1 MNAYW
6 RLQMNILK
14 NVIDKALKNRIKNLE
29 IDNAKLVE
37 QLKWCKARVEV
48 LEESN
53 ADSVEL
59 ARQHVLLSNKEQ
71 LLIAERKAL
80 DEYQKHLLDLAIF
93 KRDAQ

>member
-1 MNAYW
+1 
-6 RLQMNILK
+6 MNILK

-59 ARQHVLLSNKEQ
+59 ARQHVLLSNTEQ

-80 DEYQKHLLDLAIF
+80 DEYQQHLLDLAIF

>member
-37 QLKWCKARVEV
+37 QLRWCKARVEV

-80 DEYQKHLLDLAIF
+80 DEYQKHLLDLALF
-93 KRDAQ
+93 KQNQ

>member
-1 MNAYW
+1 
-6 RLQMNILK
+6 MNILK

-29 IDNAKLVE
+29 IDNAKLRE
-37 QLKWCKARVEV
+37 QLKKCRAQLEV

-53 ADSVEL
+53 ADAVEN

-80 DEYQKHLLDLAIF
+80 DEYQKYLLDLALF
-93 KRDAQ
+93 KQNQ

>member
-1 MNAYW
+1 
-6 RLQMNILK
+6 MNILK
-14 NVIDKALKNRIKNLE
+14 RFADEALRNRNNNLE
-29 IDNAKLVE
+29 LDNAKLRE
-37 QLKWCKARVEV
+37 QLKKCRAQLEV

-53 ADSVEL
+53 ADAVEN

-80 DEYQKHLLDLAIF
+80 DEYQKRLLDLAIF

>member
-1 MNAYW
+1 
-6 RLQMNILK
+6 MNILK
-14 NVIDKALKNRIKNLE
+14 MFADEALRNRNNNLE
-29 IDNAKLVE
+29 LDNAKLRE
-37 QLKWCKARVEV
+37 QLKKCRAQLEV

-53 ADSVEL
+53 ADAVEN

-80 DEYQKHLLDLAIF
+80 DEYQKYLLDLAIF

>member
-1 MNAYW
+1 
-6 RLQMNILK
+6 MNILK

-37 QLKWCKARVEV
+37 QLKWCEARVEV

>member
-1 MNAYW
+1 
-6 RLQMNILK
+6 MNILK

-29 IDNAKLVE
+29 IDNAKLAE

-80 DEYQKHLLDLAIF
+80 DEYQKHLLDLALF
-93 KRDAQ
+93 KQNQ

>member
-1 MNAYW
+1 MNVYW

>member
-1 MNAYW
+1 MNVYW

-14 NVIDKALKNRIKNLE
+14 NVVDKALKNRIKNLE

>member
-1 MNAYW
+1 MS
-6 RLQMNILK
+6 ILK
-14 NVIDKALKNRIKNLE
+14 NIIDKALRNRIKNLE

-48 LEESN
+48 LEENN
-53 ADSVEL
+53 ADAVEL

-80 DEYQKHLLDLAIF
+80 DEYRKHLLDLAMF
-93 KRDAQ
+93 KQSQ

>member
-93 KRDAQ
+93 KRGAQ

>member
-1 MNAYW
+1 
-6 RLQMNILK
+6 MNILK
-14 NVIDKALKNRIKNLE
+14 NAIDKALKNRIKNLE

-37 QLKWCKARVEV
+37 QLKWCRARVEV

>member
-1 MNAYW
+1 MNVYW

-14 NVIDKALKNRIKNLE
+14 NAIDKALKNRIKNLE

-37 QLKWCKARVEV
+37 QLKWCRARVEV

>member
-1 MNAYW
+1 
-6 RLQMNILK
+6 MNILK
-14 NVIDKALKNRIKNLE
+14 NAVDKALKNRIKNLE

>member
-1 MNAYW
+1 
-6 RLQMNILK
+6 MNILK

-53 ADSVEL
+53 ADSVKL

-80 DEYQKHLLDLAIF
+80 DEYRKHLLDLAIL

>member
-1 MNAYW
+1 
-6 RLQMNILK
+6 MNILK
-14 NVIDKALKNRIKNLE
+14 NVIDRALKNRIKNLE

-48 LEESN
+48 LEEAN
-53 ADSVEL
+53 ADAVEL

-80 DEYQKHLLDLAIF
+80 DEYQKHLLDLALF
-93 KRDAQ
+93 KQNQ

>member
-1 MNAYW
+1 
-6 RLQMNILK
+6 MNILK
-14 NVIDKALKNRIKNLE
+14 NAVDKALKNRIKNLE

-71 LLIAERKAL
+71 LLIAERRAL

>member
-1 MNAYW
+1 MS
-6 RLQMNILK
+6 ILK
-14 NVIDKALKNRIKNLE
+14 NIIDKALRNRIKNLE

-53 ADSVEL
+53 ADSVEI

-80 DEYQKHLLDLAIF
+80 DEYQKHLLDLALF
-93 KRDAQ
+93 KQHAQD

>member
-1 MNAYW
+1 
-6 RLQMNILK
+6 MNILK

-59 ARQHVLLSNKEQ
+59 ARQHVLLSNTEQ

>member
-1 MNAYW
+1 
-6 RLQMNILK
+6 MNILK
-14 NVIDKALKNRIKNLE
+14 NVVGEALKNRIKNLE

-93 KRDAQ
+93 KQKQQ

>member
-1 MNAYW
+1 
-6 RLQMNILK
+6 MNILK
-14 NVIDKALKNRIKNLE
+14 NAIDKALKNRIKNLE

>member
-1 MNAYW
+1 
-6 RLQMNILK
+6 MNILK
-14 NVIDKALKNRIKNLE
+14 NVVDKALKNRIKNLE

-93 KRDAQ
+93 TRDAQ

>member
-80 DEYQKHLLDLAIF
+80 DEYQKHLLDLALF

>member
-1 MNAYW
+1 
-6 RLQMNILK
+6 MNILK
-14 NVIDKALKNRIKNLE
+14 NVVDKALKNRIKNLE

-37 QLKWCKARVEV
+37 QLKWYKARVEV